1 MNWGINVVAGRR
13 GFVRQ
18 TYQPGETICLMMAG
32 IYSRYF
38 VGGCDSRHDRVWS
51 LSNSSSPAR
60 RRTLLPADLEN
71 NRQLTAT

>member
-1 MNWGINVVAGRR
+1 
-13 GFVRQ
+13 
-18 TYQPGETICLMMAG
+18 MMAG

-38 VGGCDSRHDRVWS
+38 VGGCDSRHARVWS